1 MDEGRGEGRLDEDEG
16 LPRPD
21 FDAATHVNQREE
33 QDEGEYFP
41 GYGSSGNGKV
51 IEKEP
56 PSPRTHILRT
66 FTAGNGYLPKP
77 QFMALMR
84 DLGMKDEQADLID
97 DVTDEEGRY
106 AASPASILLF
116 CPPPHK
122 ASLLHGHSVPQAA
135 IEQFLGLYGEEGG
148 ENLESDGELDE
159 RNDDGEGLE
168 DGDDSFQSNNSSYVH
183 LVDTSEE
190 LDDAGETELQLRV
203 NTLLQV
209 TTLISSPLLQLAAS
223 LTLNHP

>member
-1 MDEGRGEGRLDEDEG
+1 MDEGRGEGQLDEDEG

-21 FDAATHVNQREE
+21 FGATHVNQREE
-33 QDEGEYFP
+33 QDEGEDFP

-97 DVTDEEGRY
+97 DFTDEEGRY
-106 AASPASILLF
+106 AAVQHHSYYSAHHLIAF
-116 CPPPHK
+116 
-122 ASLLHGHSVPQAA
+122 LLHCNSVPQAA
-135 IEQFLGLYGEEGG
+135 IEQFLGMYGEEGG

-159 RNDDGEGLE
+159 TNDDGESLE
-168 DGDDSFQSNNSSYVH
+168 DGDDSFQGNNPSYH

-190 LDDAGETELQLRV
+190 LDSSIDHSLEDPPAADAGETELQLRV

-209 TTLISSPLLQLAAS
+209 LPSSPRPCC
-223 LTLNHP
+223 N

>member
-97 DVTDEEGRY
+97 EFTDEEGRY
-106 AASPASILLF
+106 AALQHQSSCSAHHLTGHLF
-116 CPPPHK
+116 CT
-122 ASLLHGHSVPQAA
+122 ATA
-135 IEQFLGLYGEEGG
+135 FLKP
-148 ENLESDGELDE
+148 
-159 RNDDGEGLE
+159 R
-168 DGDDSFQSNNSSYVH
+168 
-183 LVDTSEE
+183 
-190 LDDAGETELQLRV
+190 
-203 NTLLQV
+203 
-209 TTLISSPLLQLAAS
+209 
-223 LTLNHP
+223 

>member
-1 MDEGRGEGRLDEDEG
+1 VSFKKIAIPRHPLEGAQGNTSSIFWREATNYSFRQGVACRSKKMDEGRGEGRLDEDEG

-21 FDAATHVNQREE
+21 LDAATHVNQREE

-97 DVTDEEGRY
+97 EFTDEEGRY
-106 AASPASILLF
+106 AALQHQSYCSAHHLTGHLF
-116 CPPPHK
+116 CT
-122 ASLLHGHSVPQAA
+122 ATA
-135 IEQFLGLYGEEGG
+135 FLKP
-148 ENLESDGELDE
+148 
-159 RNDDGEGLE
+159 R
-168 DGDDSFQSNNSSYVH
+168 
-183 LVDTSEE
+183 
-190 LDDAGETELQLRV
+190 
-203 NTLLQV
+203 
-209 TTLISSPLLQLAAS
+209 
-223 LTLNHP
+223 